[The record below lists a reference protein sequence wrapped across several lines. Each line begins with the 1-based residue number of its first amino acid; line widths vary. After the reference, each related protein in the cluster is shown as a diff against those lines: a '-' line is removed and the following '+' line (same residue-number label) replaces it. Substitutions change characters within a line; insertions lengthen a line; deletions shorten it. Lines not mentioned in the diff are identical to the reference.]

1 MKFSRE
7 MIGFAVIHA
16 PSGREVGKVREWL
29 LDERCE
35 TVAGL
40 LVEGG
45 GWLPQRRVIP
55 FAEIV
60 KIGSDAVL
68 VAGTGLYPTGDPPL
82 VDGRLTCRALGKRM
96 LSDGGDELGI
106 VEDFLFE
113 EETGRVAGW
122 RLSSGL
128 IDDLLQGRPVLEDP
142 PQMIVGEDAL
152 IVCYEEG

>member
-7 MIGFAVIHA
+7 MTGFAVIHL

-29 LDERCE
+29 LDEHCE
-35 TVAGL
+35 TVVAL

-45 GWLPQRRVIP
+45 GWLPQRRLIP
-55 FAEIV
+55 FAEIA
-60 KIGSDAVL
+60 KIGTDAVL
-68 VAGTGLYPTGDPPL
+68 VDGTGLHLTGDPPL
-82 VDGRLTCRALGKRM
+82 VGGRATCRALGKRM
-96 LSDGGDELGI
+96 LSAGGEELGI

-113 EETGRVAGW
+113 EETGRVTGW

-142 PQMIVGEDAL
+142 LQMIVGEDTL
-152 IVCYEEG
+152 IVCDEEG